1 MGFDASELRR
11 RYEARPRAGEEAMP
25 RYIITYDLHA
35 PGQNYEAL
43 KERIKSYP
51 RWAKLMR
58 STWSVVTPE
67 TVEQIRDHL
76 KPALDGNDKL
86 LVGVLGRS
94 AWYGLSSKV
103 TKWLKAE
110 T

>member
-1 MGFDASELRR
+1 
-11 RYEARPRAGEEAMP
+11 MP

-43 KERIKSYP
+43 AERIKSYP
-51 RWAKLMR
+51 RWAKLMQ
-58 STWSVVTPE
+58 STWCVVTSQ
-67 TVEQIRDHL
+67 TSEQVRDHL

-94 AWYGLSSKV
+94 AWYGLSSKL
-103 TKWLKAE
+103 TDWLKANAGDS
-110 T
+110 